1 MTDIPGHTATLAA
14 VGRALHLSTVHERL
28 IEDRLALDLAGE
40 PGVALMAQLTATT
53 PTEALEGLGVAF
65 AIRARL
71 VEDMVAR
78 SLGAGVA
85 QYVILGAG
93 LDTFALRRRGLV
105 EKLRVFEVD
114 RAPAQEWKR
123 TRLAELRIPVPH
135 GLTFVP
141 ADFEADALE
150 EGLLRAGF
158 TSRSPAL
165 VSWIAVTQYLSL
177 EAIERT
183 LRWAAGL
190 PGGSRLVLTYVVPP
204 EELPELARA
213 GLAWT
218 RLQAA
223 ARGEPFLSLFSPIE
237 MAAALR
243 RAGFD
248 TVEHVSD
255 AELRRV
261 YLAAWPDAPLT
272 GIERMVIAT
281 V

>member
-1 MTDIPGHTATLAA
+1 MEHVRVLGDQADARVQRVEGDVAHVETIDPHRAAEHVVEAGDEVGDGRLA
-14 VGRALHLSTVHERL
+14 RAGGCLLYTSL

-53 PTEALEGLGVAF
+53 PIEALEGLGLAF
-65 AIRARL
+65 AIRARF

-114 RAPAQEWKR
+114 RAPAQEWNR

-141 ADFEADALE
+141 ADLEADALE

-177 EAIERT
+177 RC
-183 LRWAAGL
+183 
-190 PGGSRLVLTYVVPP
+190 V
-204 EELPELARA
+204 
-213 GLAWT
+213 
-218 RLQAA
+218 
-223 ARGEPFLSLFSPIE
+223 
-237 MAAALR
+237 
-243 RAGFD
+243 
-248 TVEHVSD
+248 
-255 AELRRV
+255 
-261 YLAAWPDAPLT
+261 
-272 GIERMVIAT
+272 
-281 V
+281 

>member
-1 MTDIPGHTATLAA
+1 MTDVPGHTATLAA
-14 VGRALHLSTVHERL
+14 VGRALHLSTVHVRL

-40 PGVALMAQLTATT
+40 SGVALMAQLTATT
-53 PTEALEGLGVAF
+53 PAEALEGLGLAF
-65 AIRARL
+65 AIRARF

-78 SLGAGVA
+78 SHGAGVP

-93 LDTFALRRRGLV
+93 LDTFALRRRDLV

-123 TRLAELRIPVPH
+123 ARLAELRIPVPD
-135 GLTFVP
+135 GLAFVP
-141 ADFEADALE
+141 TDFEADDLE
-150 EGLLRAGF
+150 GGLFRAGF
-158 TSRSPAL
+158 TSLSPAL

-190 PGGSRLVLTYVVPP
+190 PKGSRLVLTYVVPP

-218 RLQAA
+218 RSQAA
-223 ARGEPFLSLFSPIE
+223 ARGEPFLSLFRPTE

-243 RAGFD
+243 RAGFAA
-248 TVEHVSD
+248 VEQVSD
-255 AELRRV
+255 AELRRE
-261 YLAAWPDAPLT
+261 YLEAWPDAPFT
-272 GIERMVIAT
+272 GIERIVIAT